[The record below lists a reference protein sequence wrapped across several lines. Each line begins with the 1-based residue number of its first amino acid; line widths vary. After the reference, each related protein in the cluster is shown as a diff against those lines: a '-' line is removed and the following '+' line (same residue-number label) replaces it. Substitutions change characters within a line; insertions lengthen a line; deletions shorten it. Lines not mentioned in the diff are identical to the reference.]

1 MTPLSSL
8 FGGPDGLEGLFGKP
22 LWQASESMWRDL
34 GAVSVNADL
43 AERVVAGVKEEL
55 DSIDPTTMIRERDE
69 VLLALLRLKAS
80 ADALP

>member
-1 MTPLSSL
+1 
-8 FGGPDGLEGLFGKP
+8 
-22 LWQASESMWRDL
+22 MWRDL